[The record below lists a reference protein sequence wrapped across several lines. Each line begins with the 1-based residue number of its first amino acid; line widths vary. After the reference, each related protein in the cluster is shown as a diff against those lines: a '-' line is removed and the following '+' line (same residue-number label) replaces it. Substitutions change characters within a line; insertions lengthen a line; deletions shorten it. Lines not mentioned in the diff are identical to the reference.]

1 MRGGL
6 QLTLMLA
13 VGAATSLA
21 ARPVRA
27 QDAGPAGTWT
37 IEFVRGIRNE
47 GGEETVE
54 KGHAR
59 VTFELHGD
67 SVAAQWQ
74 VLEPDRDGKPV
85 PPRTLRGTVA
95 GNHLV
100 LTDHRQ
106 ARVVMNGNETPLDM
120 TVTYDLTVAGD
131 SLSGTQAAVS
141 ADGMINSEPH
151 PISGKREKA
160 G

>member
-6 QLTLMLA
+6 RLAVMLA
-13 VGAATSLA
+13 LGTATSLA
-21 ARPVRA
+21 AGPARA
-27 QDAGPAGTWT
+27 QEVGPAGTWT

-47 GGEETVE
+47 NGEETVE

-59 VTFELHGD
+59 VRLELRGD
-67 SVAAQWQ
+67 SVVAQWQ
-74 VLEPDRDGKPV
+74 ALEPDRDGKPI
-85 PPRTLRGTVA
+85 PPRTLRGSVA
-95 GNHLV
+95 GNRVV

-106 ARVVMNGNETPLDM
+106 GHVMRNGDESTIDL

-131 SLSGTQAAVS
+131 SLTGTQAASS
-141 ADGMINSEPH
+141 ADGMGFGDPR
-151 PISGKREKA
+151 PVSGKREKA